1 MSSADAGENQVMF
14 GRYAPDDG
22 KQFRENV
29 SLGCWITNLEVSMN
43 RVIARSEIFTG
54 YDNMSKHFHIQYR
67 LCHMGNIGLNII
79 IVRTRQHVLQT
90 LQNVAFLNKK
100 LTVSEIY

>member
-14 GRYAPDDG
+14 GRYAPGDG

-43 RVIARSEIFTG
+43 RVIARSEIFIG
-54 YDNMSKHFHIQYR
+54 YDNMSKHFHIGYG
-67 LCHMGNIGLNII
+67 LCLMGHFGIG
-79 IVRTRQHVLQT
+79 
-90 LQNVAFLNKK
+90 
-100 LTVSEIY
+100 EIYYCLLPLRPRS